1 MEPLASESLGP
12 LPNDSPLHPDLT
24 PDGGDASALR
34 KEQDD
39 ERPLHVMVG
48 DAVATRPVLEFAAFR
63 VAQVDSNRGS
73 GRHAADLS

>member
-1 MEPLASESLGP
+1 LESLGP
-12 LPNDSPLHPDLT
+12 FPNDSPLHPDVAS
-24 PDGGDASALR
+24 DGGNASALR

-39 ERPLHVMVG
+39 ERPLHVVVG

-73 GRHAADLS
+73 RHHAADLS